1 MSEAGYQFRSSY
13 CSKDEIRLIGP
24 YVVDEKLIRG
34 APKYFVQHSS
44 EYGSFWARFK
54 GFSVAAS
61 RTQAFHNFMIRS
73 LGVKNME
80 RECLD

>member
-1 MSEAGYQFRSSY
+1 MSKAGYQFRSSY

-44 EYGSFWARFK
+44 EYGSFGHVLKA
-54 GFSVAAS
+54 SVLQHLEHRPFITS
-61 RTQAFHNFMIRS
+61 
-73 LGVKNME
+73 
-80 RECLD
+80 